1 LWEIDHAVPRRPFPA
16 RRRCRIAGRCP
27 GRRQRRGLPADDD
40 SAFSPEQR
48 IAACNTLIKAARN
61 APKEVA
67 DALVNRGRA
76 AWYADKMKQ
85 AFADLNRA
93 IALDPNNARAFRERS
108 NAYRSIGKLDRALAD
123 ASEAVRLD
131 PRDARP
137 STTAATCSSTRANTI
152 ARSTTTTKRCGSIR
166 N

>member
-1 LWEIDHAVPRRPFPA
+1 MPPRVVLCLLAAVAASPA
-16 RRRCRIAGRCP
+16 CAQGNANAAVCA
-27 GRRQRRGLPADDD
+27 ADDD

-48 IAACNTLIKAARN
+48 IAACNALIKAARN

-67 DALVNRGRA
+67 DALVNRGQA

-85 AFADLNRA
+85 AFADLDRA

-108 NAYRSIGKLDRALAD
+108 NAYRSIGKLDRALGD

-131 PRDARP
+131 PRDADGLAHRGDVFGDQGRFHG
-137 STTAATCSSTRANTI
+137 A
-152 ARSTTTTKRCGSIR
+152 
-166 N
+166 